1 MQTKVCTKCGI
12 EKEIS
17 EFHKQKAGKFGVQ
30 PKCKLCDKKYSETY
44 YKSHIEERNVYN
56 ELNKDYKKEY
66 DRKRNI
72 KNREKNKNQRLL
84 FPEKT
89 RNTQLKSKYG
99 ITLEQYQL
107 MFKEQN
113 GVCAICG
120 QPEVAIDKRTN
131 IIKLLA
137 VDHDHQT
144 GKVRGLLCQKCN
156 HGIGNFNDNQ
166 VNLQLAI
173 QYLNNHKD

>member
-1 MQTKVCTKCGI
+1 
-12 EKEIS
+12 
-17 EFHKQKAGKFGVQ
+17 
-30 PKCKLCDKKYSETY
+30 
-44 YKSHIEERNVYN
+44 
-56 ELNKDYKKEY
+56 
-66 DRKRNI
+66 
-72 KNREKNKNQRLL
+72 
-84 FPEKT
+84 
-89 RNTQLKSKYG
+89 
-99 ITLEQYQL
+99 